1 MRDYV
6 LVEELIHAFQFQHL
20 GESDFTLLK
29 LNCEIEAKVGWYMYR
44 QYRSQTPLTESE
56 LTNAFGKGTTCDAMR
71 DLAYSYQRGYA
82 FDNVYYVEA
91 YRMVV
96 NGLTRSVYA
105 EYPFSNELKNWKF
118 SLLDNLMINCGLWL
132 GK

>member
-1 MRDYV
+1 
-6 LVEELIHAFQFQHL
+6 
-20 GESDFTLLK
+20 
-29 LNCEIEAKVGWYMYR
+29 
-44 QYRSQTPLTESE
+44 
-56 LTNAFGKGTTCDAMR
+56 MR

-96 NGLTRSVYA
+96 NGLTRYKGSVYA

-118 SLLDNLMINCGLWL
+118 SLLDNLMINCVVLL
-132 GK
+132 TVPFAL